1 MKAIFF
7 FTAPIALLL
16 TACDPT
22 GSSMID
28 SEIDPLRPPAG
39 ARNEFDSYSNELRP
53 GQFVMAAVN
62 NTAFYKTKP
71 QENQD
76 ADSLLPQGT
85 QMKIITISGNN
96 AKVELDSGEVG
107 FVPTVMITTGELAPL
122 DPALLDGNLE
132 VQPPILPLEGDMP
145 LPVIDPNATP
155 PVQSTLPVV
164 VDPDAVPAE

>member
-1 MKAIFF
+1 
-7 FTAPIALLL
+7 
-16 TACDPT
+16 
-22 GSSMID
+22 MID
-28 SEIDPLRPPAG
+28 SEIDPLRPPSG
-39 ARNEFDSYSNELRP
+39 GRSEFDTYSNELRP

-107 FVPTVMITTGELAPL
+107 FVPTVMITTEQLAPL
-122 DPALLDGNLE
+122 E
-132 VQPPILPLEGDMP
+132 EQPPIIPLEGDAP

-155 PVQSTLPVV
+155 PAQSTLPVE
-164 VDPDAVPAE
+164 VDPAAVPAE